1 MFLNYFSPKFELP
14 VADTNL
20 LQKKQVFVCD
30 HCGEK
35 GHKVSSCF
43 KLNPEHRQAY
53 QLKVYKQVDLFID
66 QTRIKKLSKNVH
78 CILLKFN
85 D

>member
-1 MFLNYFSPKFELP
+1 MNYFSPKFELP

-53 QLKVYKQVDLFID
+53 QLKVKNKQAIYLYILILRVYKIFSFKERVG
-66 QTRIKKLSKNVH
+66 
-78 CILLKFN
+78 
-85 D
+85 